1 MGLVKFDL
9 YKILVYSRFSLD
21 RFNCTLQ
28 FENLLYTG
36 FINWNYHICLIQYI
50 NILGI
55 MYESLTIPESCV
67 YITISYRGAAI
78 LCKKYSKCG
87 LFLNLQPVPY

>member
-1 MGLVKFDL
+1 
-9 YKILVYSRFSLD
+9 
-21 RFNCTLQ
+21 
-28 FENLLYTG
+28 
-36 FINWNYHICLIQYI
+36 
-50 NILGI
+50 